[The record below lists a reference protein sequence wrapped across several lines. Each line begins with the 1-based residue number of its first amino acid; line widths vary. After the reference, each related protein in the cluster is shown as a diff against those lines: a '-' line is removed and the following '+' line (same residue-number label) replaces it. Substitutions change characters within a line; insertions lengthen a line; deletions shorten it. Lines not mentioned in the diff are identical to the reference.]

1 MQMANHRFECDFG
14 DATRPSAPQAGR
26 YVSKEK
32 TDESE

>member
-1 MQMANHRFECDFG
+1 MVPIDAANTAVKRTAEKHRRRLP
-14 DATRPSAPQAGR
+14 AR